1 MNDFSVSLVV
11 QDRYRFAIG
20 AVIVVSLLA
29 LSAAIALGHVE
40 EKSSFGLTAVMA
52 IIGKLALDFSQ
63 WAFPGRAAQ
72 PSEKKADEDT
82 PKV

>member
-1 MNDFSVSLVV
+1 M
-11 QDRYRFAIG
+11 QDKYRFAIG
-20 AVIVVSLLA
+20 STIVVALLVLA
-29 LSAAIALGHVE
+29 SAIALGHVE
-40 EKSSFGLTAVMA
+40 EKSSFGLTAVLA

-72 PSEKKADEDT
+72 PSEKKADEDN